1 MTTRLKST
9 CKAGILVA
17 ACVSLAVCAS
27 CSDEEVMKDTPAQ
40 ENDKMCFGV
49 SLADKWNAV
58 PGTRSAGD
66 KPTVDDA
73 GGFENG
79 ILRIASTVENGIARN
94 PFQETG
100 AQTRGTTVN
109 RGNFYDSF
117 KVYAYTYEGTDW
129 ANGSAKTY
137 LDNETVTKSGNVWAT
152 DPLHFWP
159 NSGQMKF
166 LAYAPSDMQE
176 ITTDGTTHTLNY
188 TVPDVGEQK
197 DLLVAEADVAGD
209 YRQTL
214 DLEFKHIL
222 TAVKVKA
229 HQHLYASQGA
239 IESIT
244 FKNIKSRGTHK
255 LGTDTWT
262 GQNENKDFVI
272 DMSSKGVNNGKMV
285 LDDSDNTTLLMIP
298 QELGAD
304 AELEVVFNEEDGR
317 GTITGRIGGGNKE
330 GDNKIWEM
338 GTTVIYRL
346 PFVFLLRYYANEG
359 QFADNSTMYT
369 DRVVSYDANEN
380 KFQIKEIEPTKDGY
394 TFLGWA
400 DSPTA
405 TSADFISGKELTL
418 SAEAPM
424 KTIYAVWIKK

>member
-1 MTTRLKST
+1 
-9 CKAGILVA
+9 
-17 ACVSLAVCAS
+17 
-27 CSDEEVMKDTPAQ
+27 
-40 ENDKMCFGV
+40 
-49 SLADKWNAV
+49 
-58 PGTRSAGD
+58 
-66 KPTVDDA
+66 
-73 GGFENG
+73 
-79 ILRIASTVENGIARN
+79 
-94 PFQETG
+94 
-100 AQTRGTTVN
+100 
-109 RGNFYDSF
+109 
-117 KVYAYTYEGTDW
+117 
-129 ANGSAKTY
+129 
-137 LDNETVTKSGNVWAT
+137 
-152 DPLHFWP
+152 
-159 NSGQMKF
+159 
-166 LAYAPSDMQE
+166 
-176 ITTDGTTHTLNY
+176 
-188 TVPDVGEQK
+188 
-197 DLLVAEADVAGD
+197 
-209 YRQTL
+209 
-214 DLEFKHIL
+214 
-222 TAVKVKA
+222 
-229 HQHLYASQGA
+229 
-239 IESIT
+239 
-244 FKNIKSRGTHK
+244 
-255 LGTDTWT
+255 
-262 GQNENKDFVI
+262 
-272 DMSSKGVNNGKMV
+272 MV

-317 GTITGRIGGGNKE
+317 GTITGRIGGVNKE